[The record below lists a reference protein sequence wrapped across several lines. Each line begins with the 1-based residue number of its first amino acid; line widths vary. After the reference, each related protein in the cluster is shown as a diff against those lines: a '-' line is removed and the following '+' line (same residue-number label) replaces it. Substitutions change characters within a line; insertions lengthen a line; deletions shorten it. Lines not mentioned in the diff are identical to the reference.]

1 MRGARYLIRFD
12 DVCPTMNWSVWEK
25 VESLMF
31 ELDLRPIVAVVP
43 DNLDPKLMVMPERH
57 DFWERVRYWQS
68 LGWTIA
74 LHGYQHRYETSSGGL
89 IGINPYSEFAGL
101 PHDIQ
106 RWKLESALKIFSQKG
121 IVTSVWVA
129 PAHSFDEITIQ
140 LLADFDFEVISDG
153 YYWRVIRKNGVVWVP
168 QQIWRFRAFPIGT
181 WTICYHPN
189 NFSAT
194 DLEQLSLDLRTFR
207 HRIVSLPDILK
218 TTPPFEGYFDRF
230 FNWSWR
236 KAINFRRG
244 LRT

>member
-12 DVCPTMNWSVWEK
+12 DICPTMNWSVWEK
-25 VESLMF
+25 IESLMF
-31 ELDLRPIVAVVP
+31 ELDLKPIVAVVP
-43 DNLDPKLMVMPERH
+43 DNLDPKLMVMPERN

-68 LGWTIA
+68 LEWTIA
-74 LHGYQHRYETSSGGL
+74 LHGYQHCYETSSGGL

-101 PHDIQ
+101 PQDIQ
-106 RWKLESALKIFSQKG
+106 RWKLESALKIFLQQG
-121 IVTSVWVA
+121 IVTNVWVA
-129 PAHSFDEITIQ
+129 PAHSFDEITIK

-194 DLEQLSLDLRTFR
+194 DLDQLSLDLRKFR
-207 HRIVSLPDILK
+207 HRIMSLPDILK
-218 TTPPFEGYFDRF
+218 TIPPLEGYFDRF